1 MILRGEPE
9 LSFKIPHKVIIKNHK
24 KSKPR
29 ETEKRLLIHLT
40 IGGKQ
45 TGGSSPGGKDK
56 KGLRRKSEGVF
67 QDGHGVMIFS
77 SSKVSHSRW
86 SSYFVC
92 DGRCTLTCCSHIFC
106 AHRAHCVLRTS
117 SCVSHTHGSR
127 SWKRCL
133 LHAHVVSLDFSHVS
147 PVSICSFCTVTSRP
161 TSPTHPS
168 TRSGRTFPAQK
179 RGSSALRTRTSS
191 LATWPRPSSSQVMS
205 PKSSTRSLP
214 WMLTRR
220 PSTIRTII
228 SLTSRRPQARTL
240 DTVFWIL
247 CFARFSLVILL
258 FREKAKKACLGKQ
271 LQGREREERE
281 GSVTSVAESVS
292 RKSRRNSTRSHSLQT
307 QSWWTRSPRTPRT
320 KSSKSFLGENSV
332 QRKLYSTEYDME
344 IQNLERRNS
353 EYALFESQRELESQR
368 LQLLEDNQWTDQA
381 QRERIHLSSEL
392 KMKNRLHQECYAK
405 SCREFEEL
413 KRHCYQEEN
422 TEKKQRRLGDFYAAW
437 SGITH
442 SESIERSSTKIT
454 RTIGIYWRLK
464 NLLRSWLTE
473 QLWQCLRSSSSS
485 HYFEFKKA

>member
-1 MILRGEPE
+1 M
-9 LSFKIPHKVIIKNHK
+9 F
-24 KSKPR
+24 
-29 ETEKRLLIHLT
+29 
-40 IGGKQ
+40 
-45 TGGSSPGGKDK
+45 
-56 KGLRRKSEGVF
+56 F
-67 QDGHGVMIFS
+67 YS

-92 DGRCTLTCCSHIFC
+92 DGRCAHTHMLHAHFLRTQLSLRTSHIFMRVTHAWLKVMKKMFVAC
-106 AHRAHCVLRTS
+106 ACRL
-117 SCVSHTHGSR
+117 
-127 SWKRCL
+127 
-133 LHAHVVSLDFSHVS
+133 SLDFSHVS
-147 PVSICSFCTVTSRP
+147 PVPVCSSCTVTSRP

-168 TRSGRTFPAQK
+168 TRSCRTFPAQR

-220 PSTIRTII
+220 PSMIRTII

-258 FREKAKKACLGKQ
+258 FVEKAKKACLGKP

-307 QSWWTRSPRTPRT
+307 QREFFSDERDLREHLERRAQ
-320 KSSKSFLGENSV
+320 KAILGENSV

-368 LQLLEDNQWTDQA
+368 LQLLQDIHWTDQA
-381 QRERIHLSSEL
+381 QRERIHLCSEL
-392 KMKNRLHQECYAK
+392 KMKNRLH
-405 SCREFEEL
+405 
-413 KRHCYQEEN
+413 
-422 TEKKQRRLGDFYAAW
+422 
-437 SGITH
+437 
-442 SESIERSSTKIT
+442 
-454 RTIGIYWRLK
+454 
-464 NLLRSWLTE
+464 
-473 QLWQCLRSSSSS
+473 
-485 HYFEFKKA
+485 